1 MTFAKAQDTLTR
13 HTGASSAGNHGR
25 AKASLAPG
33 SISHCSS
40 QAPFLIPCNRG
51 RPHIRPSILELIKL
65 LLVILS
71 GLSYCSFVR
80 MYN

>member
-1 MTFAKAQDTLTR
+1 MTSAKAQDRLRR

-33 SISHCSS
+33 SVSHCSS
-40 QAPFLIPCNRG
+40 QAPFLIPCRRG
-51 RPHIRPSILELIKL
+51 RPHVRPSILELIEL

-71 GLSYCSFVR
+71 ELSYCSFVR
-80 MYN
+80 LYN